1 MSKRH
6 YIYIEAGALI
16 DETSRFFNV
25 AIGTTKQATRD
36 YLFLMAHSVS
46 HGFYFEPVSVIS
58 DNFLE
63 KIAQS
68 LSFSSVL
75 ELGVQH
81 VDARCLV
88 RSIKANVA
96 MPISAAQLTNADY
109 QRLMLDKDYRFMSEL
124 RKNNLMPA
132 GSRRKT

>member
-6 YIYIEAGALI
+6 YIYIEAGAQI
-16 DETSRFFNV
+16 DATSRFFNV

-46 HGFYFEPVSVIS
+46 HGFYFEPVSDIS

-63 KIAQS
+63 KIAHS
-68 LSFSSVL
+68 LSFNSVL
-75 ELGVQH
+75 GLGVQH

-88 RSIKANVA
+88 RSIKAQVA
-96 MPISAAQLTNADY
+96 MPISAAQLTNGDY
-109 QRLMLDKDYRFMSEL
+109 QRLMLNEDYRFMSEL
-124 RKNNLMPA
+124 RRKNLMPA

>member
-1 MSKRH
+1 MAKRH

-46 HGFYFEPVSVIS
+46 HGFFFEPVSVIT

-63 KIAQS
+63 KIARS
-68 LSFSSVL
+68 LSFNSVL

-88 RSIKANVA
+88 RSLKAQIA
-96 MPISAAQLTNADY
+96 MPLSPAQLTNGDY
-109 QRLMLDKDYRFMSEL
+109 QRLMLNEDYRFMSEL